1 MALLRMG
8 LAIDF
13 RDHMIVSVPI
23 NFQIAQRFEEVAD
36 LLEQQSS
43 ETFRVRAYR
52 RAAETLRHTARSV
65 RDILDTEGEAGLE
78 ALEGIG
84 VVLARQIRMIVSL
97 GRLPILERLRGE
109 SDPEAL
115 LASVPGIG
123 RKTAERLH
131 RDLEI
136 DTLEDL
142 EAAAHDGRLE
152 SLAGFGPKKITGVI
166 DSLKGRLSRIPRR
179 NPRSPEEP
187 PVGDL
192 LSVDEEYR
200 HKAAAGELKRIAPR
214 RFNPNNETWLP
225 ILHTG
230 RSGREFT
237 ALFSNTALAHK
248 LERTGDWVII
258 YCDHD
263 GGDQQYT
270 VVTARDGTLEG
281 KRVVRGREAEC
292 RTYYKASQ
300 PRLCGPSMRA

>member
-1 MALLRMG
+1 MAE
-8 LAIDF
+8 
-13 RDHMIVSVPI
+13 PI
-23 NFQIAQRFEEVAD
+23 NLQIAQRFEEVAD

-43 ETFRVRAYR
+43 NSFRVRAYR
-52 RAAETLRHTARSV
+52 RAADTLRHTARSV
-65 RDILDTEGEAGLE
+65 QDILDAEGEAGLE

-84 VVLARQIRMIVSL
+84 GVLARQIRMMVAF

-136 DTLEDL
+136 DTLEEL
-142 EAAAHDGRLE
+142 ETAAHDGRLE
-152 SLAGFGPKKITGVI
+152 SLAGLGPKKIAGVI
-166 DSLKGRLSRIPRR
+166 DSLQGRLSRVPRAIPR
-179 NPRSPEEP
+179 SLDEP
-187 PVGDL
+187 AVDDL

-225 ILHTG
+225 ILHTR

-237 ALFSNTALAHK
+237 ALFSNTARAHK

-263 GGDQQYT
+263 GGDRQYT

-281 KRVVRGREAEC
+281 KRVVRGLEAEC
-292 RTYYKASQ
+292 RTHYEGSQ
-300 PRLCGPSMRA
+300 PKLGEASCSLSVSCSL

>member
-1 MALLRMG
+1 
-8 LAIDF
+8 
-13 RDHMIVSVPI
+13 MIVSVRI

-43 ETFRVRAYR
+43 DIFRVRAYR
-52 RAAETLRHTARSV
+52 RAADTLRHTARSV
-65 RDILDTEGEAGLE
+65 REILDTEGEAGLE

-84 VVLARQIRMIVSL
+84 VVLARQIRMMVAF

-166 DSLKGRLSRIPRR
+166 DSLQGRLSRIPRLD
-179 NPRSPEEP
+179 PRSPEEP
-187 PVGDL
+187 PVEDL
-192 LSVDEEYR
+192 LRVDEEYR

-214 RFNPNNETWLP
+214 RFNPNNEAWLP
-225 ILHTG
+225 ILHTR

-237 ALFSNTALAHK
+237 ALFSNTARAHK

-281 KRVVRGREAEC
+281 KRVVRGREVEC
-292 RTYYKASQ
+292 RTYYEGSQ
-300 PRLCGPSMRA
+300 PRLAEPSCSPSA